1 MKVKM
6 MQENIRKL
14 DKKRETIVRQ
24 KETAATD
31 AEGAAREA
39 HFGKEE
45 LDAFVEY
52 EWTPMVKAGFATN
65 EVNPDSFYWFKCR
78 ISI

>member
-31 AEGAAREA
+31 AEEAAREA
-39 HFGKEE
+39 HSGKEK
-45 LDAFVEY
+45 LDE
-52 EWTPMVKAGFATN
+52 
-65 EVNPDSFYWFKCR
+65 
-78 ISI
+78 